1 MEDFVQVLWA
11 DCTVLELLPTL
22 SVLFSLAFVVNT
34 IRVWRFNRGN
44 LRQSAASHVLGVTV
58 SRPPIP
64 DTVQVRRSSVYR
76 HRFLWTREKNHRK
89 ERRTHDPES
98 EYNPTVLG
106 SLSGW
111 GGGRPRLGGAD
122 RSPNR

>member
-44 LRQSAASHVLGVTV
+44 LRQSAASHGARW
-58 SRPPIP
+58 RP
-64 DTVQVRRSSVYR
+64 T
-76 HRFLWTREKNHRK
+76 
-89 ERRTHDPES
+89 
-98 EYNPTVLG
+98 
-106 SLSGW
+106 
-111 GGGRPRLGGAD
+111 GGGALASIGIA
-122 RSPNR
+122 S